1 MIAGRC
7 RVSLDVRHADDALR
21 MAAVDRLRTMAHE
34 IAARRGLA
42 LDWSARFEHPATAMD
57 GSLTAML
64 TRAVERTGVPA
75 TTISSG
81 AGHDAMIVAAYMP
94 AAMLF
99 IRTPGGVSHHPDESV
114 TEEDVTAALAAGGT
128 FLDEMASAAGG

>member
-1 MIAGRC
+1 
-7 RVSLDVRHADDALR
+7 
-21 MAAVDRLRTMAHE
+21 MAHE

-81 AGHDAMIVAAYMP
+81 AGHDAMIVAAHMP